1 MVVEEKV
8 SEGSLEE
15 TAAKVSEERASTK
28 TVADQ
33 DALKAAVGRQAVEY
47 IDRLLTK
54 DAVVGVGTGSTTNY
68 FIDALAGV
76 KHKFNGAVSSSEAS
90 TQRLLEHG
98 IPVFEL
104 NDVNELIVY
113 VDGADEAN
121 DRLQLIKGGG
131 GAHTREKIIASCA
144 KEFICILDQSKLV
157 SCLGSFPLPVEV
169 LPMARSAVARKIVAL
184 GGKPIYRQGFVTDN
198 NNHILDIHK
207 MQIDEP
213 VSLERELNN
222 IVGVVANGLFSI
234 SPPQLLL
241 VATPTGVEVRR
252 A

>member
-1 MVVEEKV
+1 MALEKV
-8 SEGSLEE
+8 EKSETL
-15 TAAKVSEERASTK
+15 KKASAK

-33 DALKAAVGRQAVEY
+33 DALKAEVGKHAVEY

-54 DAVVGVGTGSTTNY
+54 DAVVGVGTGSTANY

-90 TQRLLEHG
+90 RQRLLDQG

-113 VDGADEAN
+113 VDGADEVN

-144 KEFICILDQSKLV
+144 KEFICIVDQSKLV
-157 SCLGSFPLPVEV
+157 SCLGNFPLPVEV
-169 LPMARSAVARKIVAL
+169 IPMARSAVARKIVAL
-184 GGKPIYRQGFVTDN
+184 GGTPIYRQGFITDN

-207 MQIDEP
+207 MQIEEP

-222 IVGVVANGLFSI
+222 IVGLVANGLFSI

-241 VATPTGVEVRR
+241 VATPTGVERHR